1 MDTPTSSPHYHPHT
15 HPHSHTRTHNRSDP
29 QHLHQGHLLLEGACN
44 QHILNLTC
52 ANTSSNKPTES
63 PKPDNKPKKLINLE
77 VIALLQQEADLKLS
91 LYKELHQFIQAE
103 KIDVPVDL
111 AKKIKLPDKQIKAI
125 YEGNLQALNLFQ
137 LLSANTQLGYN
148 IIICLR
154 ANQGYLPGKIS
165 LET

>member
-1 MDTPTSSPHYHPHT
+1 MDTPTPPLHSYSHT
-15 HPHSHTRTHNRSDP
+15 HP
-29 QHLHQGHLLLEGACN
+29 QQFHQGHLLLEGACN
-44 QHILNLTC
+44 QHILSLTC
-52 ANTSSNKPTES
+52 ANPTAQRPSES
-63 PKPDNKPKKLINLE
+63 PKQDNKPKKLINLE
-77 VIALLQQEADLKLS
+77 IIALLQQEADLKLS

-154 ANQGYLPGKIS
+154 ANQDYLPGKIS

>member
-1 MDTPTSSPHYHPHT
+1 MDTPTSSLHYHPHT
-15 HPHSHTRTHNRSDP
+15 HPHSHTHTRSNP
-29 QHLHQGHLLLEGACN
+29 QHLHQGHLLLEGTYN
-44 QHILNLTC
+44 QHILSLTC

-63 PKPDNKPKKLINLE
+63 PKPDSKPKKLINLE
-77 VIALLQQEADLKLS
+77 VIALLQQEADLKLL

>member
-1 MDTPTSSPHYHPHT
+1 MDTPTFPL
-15 HPHSHTRTHNRSDP
+15 HSHSHNHP
-29 QHLHQGHLLLEGACN
+29 QHFHQGHLLLEGACN
-44 QHILNLTC
+44 QHILSLTC
-52 ANTSSNKPTES
+52 ANPTPQNPTES
-63 PKPDNKPKKLINLE
+63 PKPNNKPKKLINLE

-103 KIDVPVDL
+103 KIDMPVDL

-154 ANQGYLPGKIS
+154 ANQDYLPGKIS

>member
-1 MDTPTSSPHYHPHT
+1 MNMPMSSLQHHPHT
-15 HPHSHTRTHNRSDP
+15 HTHPHTNAQTKDQL

-44 QHILNLTC
+44 THILSLSC
-52 ANTSSNKPTES
+52 ANTSSSGSASS
-63 PKPDNKPKKLINLE
+63 PYQLGKPKKLVNLE

-103 KIDVPVDL
+103 KIDMPIDL

-154 ANQGYLPGKIS
+154 ANQDYLPGKIS

>member
-1 MDTPTSSPHYHPHT
+1 MDTSTPPLHSHSPTHSHPHT
-15 HPHSHTRTHNRSDP
+15 YSRHHP

-52 ANTSSNKPTES
+52 ANTAPHKPTGL
-63 PKPDNKPKKLINLE
+63 PKADNKPKKLINLE
-77 VIALLQQEADLKLS
+77 VIALLQQEADLKLF

-103 KIDVPVDL
+103 KIDMPVDL